1 MTHGT
6 GRGAS
11 VRVTGGGR
19 RLPRMASAAAAIVL
33 LGAGATGSGDAAAGA
48 MAPATGQGAAP
59 SPATATRAP
68 SPPSAALASPASSP
82 MPDPAALEFAART
95 RAARKLTSKYD
106 PYFRKYSKRY
116 FGAAF
121 DWRLFKAQGVA
132 ESELN
137 PRAVSAVGARG
148 LMQVMPATFAY
159 IARSQSSFTSVD
171 APEWNIAAGILYD
184 RDLWRRWEPAV
195 AEGECFR
202 FTFAS
207 YNAGDGTI
215 SRAANIAR
223 AAQLDPTK
231 WTSVERV
238 APNVKRWRHEETL
251 GYVRK
256 IERTYEALRAIR

>member
-1 MTHGT
+1 MHDRR
-6 GRGAS
+6 RGSS
-11 VRVTGGGR
+11 VRVTGSVR
-19 RLPRMASAAAAIVL
+19 RMPQMAAAAATVVL
-33 LGAGATGSGDAAAGA
+33 LEFGASGGGGATTAGA
-48 MAPATGQGAAP
+48 APQATGQAAA
-59 SPATATRAP
+59 SPATAPRTP
-68 SPPSAALASPASSP
+68 STASAALATPASSP
-82 MPDPAALEFAART
+82 VPDPAALELAART
-95 RAARKLTSKYD
+95 RAARKLTSRYD

-137 PRAVSAVGARG
+137 PRAVSPVGARG

-231 WTSVERV
+231 WTSVEQV